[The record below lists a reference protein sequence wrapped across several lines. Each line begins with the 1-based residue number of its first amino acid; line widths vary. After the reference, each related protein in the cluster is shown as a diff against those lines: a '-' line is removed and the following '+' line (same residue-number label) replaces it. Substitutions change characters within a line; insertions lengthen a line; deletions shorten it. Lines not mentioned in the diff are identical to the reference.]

1 MSNKN
6 SNVYIILYTC
16 IVTLVCGTALYL
28 AASILKP
35 AQDANIELD
44 RKKKILATII
54 KLDETW
60 TPEKVEAT
68 YNSRVKGYVV
78 DFSGKIVEGKN
89 VVDINVD
96 AENKKPAKDRLYP
109 VFEISSETNPNETE
123 FFVLASSGKGLWDK
137 ISAYISLKKDLTP
150 INGIVFSHKA
160 ETPGLGARITDDEA
174 VYSRYA
180 GKSIFEGDKLVPV
193 VMKKGEGNDYSNDPH
208 AVDGLSGAT
217 KTAIGVND
225 MLADYL
231 SAYEQFIKSKKS
243 KI

>member
-1 MSNKN
+1 VSNKN
-6 SNVYIILYTC
+6 SNVYIIIYT
-16 IVTLVCGTALYL
+16 IVLTVVCGTALYL
-28 AASILKP
+28 AASLLKP

-54 KLDETW
+54 KLDDTW
-60 TPEKVEAT
+60 TPKKVEET

-78 DFSGKIVEGKN
+78 DFSGN
-89 VVDINVD
+89 VKSDVDVTTVNID
-96 AENKKPAKDRLYP
+96 AENKKPVKNRLYP
-109 VFEISSETNPNETE
+109 VYEISSESNPNETQ
-123 FFVLASSGKGLWDK
+123 FYVIAGSGKGLWDK
-137 ISAYISLKKDLTP
+137 ISAFISLKNDLTT

-174 VYSRYA
+174 VYTRYA
-180 GKSIFEGDKLVPV
+180 GKSIFDGEKLAPV

-225 MLADYL
+225 MIAEYL
-231 SAYEQFIKSKKS
+231 TAYEQFLKSKKS

>member
-1 MSNKN
+1 VSNKN

-60 TPEKVEAT
+60 TSEKIEST

-78 DFSGKIVEGKN
+78 DFSGKVIADKN

-109 VFEISSETNPNETE
+109 VFEISSEKNPNETE
-123 FFVLASSGKGLWDK
+123 FYVLAGSGKGLWDK
-137 ISAYISLKKDLTP
+137 ISAYISLKKDLNT

-160 ETPGLGARITDDEA
+160 ETPGLGARIADDEA

-180 GKSIFEGDKLVPV
+180 GKTIFEGDKLTPV

>member
-6 SNVYIILYTC
+6 SNSYIIIYTC
-16 IVTLVCGTALYL
+16 ILTIACGTILYL
-28 AASILKP
+28 AASFLKP

-44 RKKKILATII
+44 RKKKILSTII
-54 KLDETW
+54 KLDKTW
-60 TPEKVEAT
+60 TPAKVEET

-78 DFSGKIVEGKN
+78 DFSGKVLENVNVETVN
-89 VVDINVD
+89 ID
-96 AENKKPAKDRLYP
+96 AEYKKPAKERQYP
-109 VFEISSETNPNETE
+109 VYEITSESNPNETE
-123 FFVLASSGKGLWDK
+123 FYVIAGSGKGLWDK
-137 ISAYISLKKDLTP
+137 ISAFISLKNDLAT

-180 GKSIFEGDKLVPV
+180 GKTIFEGENIAPI

-208 AVDGLSGAT
+208 AVDGMSGAT

-231 SAYEQFIKSKKS
+231 TAYESFIKSKKS

>member
-60 TPEKVEAT
+60 TSEKIEST

-78 DFSGKIVEGKN
+78 DFSGKVIADKN

-109 VFEISSETNPNETE
+109 VFEISSEKNPNETE
-123 FFVLASSGKGLWDK
+123 FYVLAGSGKGLWDK
-137 ISAYISLKKDLTP
+137 ISAYISLKKDLNT

-160 ETPGLGARITDDEA
+160 ETPGLGARIADDEA

-180 GKSIFEGDKLVPV
+180 GKTIFEGDKLTPV